1 MNISEE
7 IKAKMPLIKKLLFGS
22 AEKFVDAK
30 LVDGTIIRIEPEAA
44 VGGTV
49 QVIGADGELMPA
61 PDAQH
66 QLEDGSVIATEGGL
80 ILEVIAAPEKHE
92 DKPED
97 MEAAPAAPAPLNMD
111 DIQKAVMGK
120 VASQI
125 SERINNM
132 KFANEADVVAL
143 KKENADLKN
152 AVNELADLFEKF
164 VSIPAEQPTKKVEN
178 YFKTDEKPSDNI
190 DRWLQM
196 RSKKKQSKNN

>member
-1 MNISEE
+1 MNISEQ
-7 IKAKMPLIKKLLFGS
+7 IKEKMPLIKKLLFGS

-30 LVDGTIIRIEPEAA
+30 LVDGTIIRIEPEVA

-49 QVIGADGELMPA
+49 QVIGADGELLPA

-66 QLEDGSVIATEGGL
+66 QLEDGSVVTTEGGL
-80 ILEVIAAPEKHE
+80 ILEVIAAPAAPAE
-92 DKPED
+92 KPED
-97 MEAAPAAPAPLNMD
+97 MEAAPAAPAAPAPLNMD

-132 KFANEADVVAL
+132 KFASEADVVAL
-143 KKENADLKN
+143 KK

-164 VSIPAEQPTKKVEN
+164 VAIPTEQPTKKVEN

-196 RSKKKQSKNN
+196 RSKKNQSKN